1 MSLLSTSLMP
11 GSSSA
16 WDERFAAWCQE
27 GEQLCADAGGDP
39 KALLKVLRE
48 LEQMHRGL
56 QEGAFRASLPSSRQ
70 QLYALLQ
77 SMEQS
82 GGWPYIPRLQL
93 KRLLDNLKTTGAQPV
108 TGGSNPA

>member
-1 MSLLSTSLMP
+1 MP
-11 GSSSA
+11 GSDSA
-16 WDERFAAWCQE
+16 WSERFAAWCQK
-27 GEQLCADAGGDP
+27 GEQLSSEAGGDP
-39 KALLKVLRE
+39 KEILRLLRE
-48 LEQMHRGL
+48 LEQMHRRL

-93 KRLLDNLKTTGAQPV
+93 KTLLEHIEPPSAQPV
-108 TGGSNPA
+108 AQGNDTA